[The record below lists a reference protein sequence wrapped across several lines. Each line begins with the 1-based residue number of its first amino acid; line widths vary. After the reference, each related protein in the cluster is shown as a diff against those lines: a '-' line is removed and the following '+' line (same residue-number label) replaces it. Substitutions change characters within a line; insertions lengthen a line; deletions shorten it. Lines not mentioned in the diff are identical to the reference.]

1 MMVIYPAIDIK
12 DRACVRLVQGSYN
25 NMTIYE
31 KNPVKVALKWES
43 MGAEILHLVDL
54 DGARD
59 GLRIN
64 QSVIKK
70 IADGVRIPVQIGGG
84 IRDTEGVETYLNMGV
99 SKVIVGTAAIKNPQ
113 WLKEIIQEYD
123 DRIIVSIDAKKGFIA
138 TDGWE
143 SISKIRAVEYIKE
156 LKSFGLKRIVY
167 TDIEKDGMLE
177 GPNFN
182 IYQELKDEVD
192 IEIIASGGITSLEDI
207 QRLKEIGLYGSIIG
221 KALYDGKLNLGEV
234 LK

>member
-1 MMVIYPAIDIK
+1 MVIYPAIDIK

>member
-1 MMVIYPAIDIK
+1 MVIYPAIDIK
-12 DRACVRLVQGSYN
+12 DRACVRLVQGAYN

-43 MGAEILHLVDL
+43 IGAEILHLVDL

-64 QSVIKK
+64 QSVIKEIVDK
-70 IADGVRIPVQIGGG
+70 VKIPVQIGGG

-99 SKVIVGTAAIKNPQ
+99 SKVIIGTAAIKNPQ

-207 QRLKEIGLYGSIIG
+207 QRLREIGLYGAIIG
-221 KALYDGKLNLGEV
+221 KALYDGKLNLEEV

>member
-43 MGAEILHLVDL
+43 MGAKILHLVDL

>member
-1 MMVIYPAIDIK
+1 MVIYPAIDIK

-70 IADGVRIPVQIGGG
+70 IADEVRIPVQIGGG